1 MRITKYLTIALGL
14 LAILLAI
21 GWFLRDTIIQ
31 RISGPI
37 LRQYDL
43 TVTDVSLDALATSD
57 ASISFL
63 ELEHANGTTIAIDDL
78 TLPIRTAS
86 TGFKTFSAGKVTID
100 LPINADADPL
110 DLAQILDQLLALPLQ
125 LPQTEIIVAE
135 LSVSPYPVI
144 HELRLQL
151 TEDSQQLTALV
162 DSISLRANIVRTSDT
177 DHSLN
182 LSFTD
187 SAATTAAQSLTVDIQ
202 QTEAGISL
210 NGTSTLDLS
219 QWTPIVTMLG
229 IEAIGVQSGSA
240 TLRFDTELL
249 YDTSQ
254 VPALYADVTAT
265 TPVHLTYSVTPAAVA
280 SVIVVSAGQFEIS
293 TSLVDFQWTI
303 RQAEA
308 SLLISYD
315 QWQDIQVSLIN
326 QFCQSG
332 LSCSGD
338 IRIVME
344 NAALPFANVG
354 RLELV
359 ATQDVSIRDDGIEVH
374 VRPNAALGM
383 TNVSDPTLELAR
395 FDARLTSEAVFET
408 TDGNWQF
415 KAAALDVDIEAYS
428 VYDNVTFSAPVFLD
442 DVSFSQSDGQM
453 FAKIGVYA
461 SSGQLNW
468 GDRLIQLPGFTGG
481 IGRQGA
487 DVAILL
493 ETAGLYEEASIE
505 VSHNLNN
512 DIGQLSLTGSAL
524 SLDAQKVSSRISPW
538 AAAWDI
544 SAGVLGIDLHAD
556 WRKADV
562 EWRLAGQATIQMTG
576 LAGAWKDTAFAGL
589 STRVA
594 ARFDTATGLVIE
606 PSIIAVDLVE
616 VGLAIE
622 NITADYTLYPDEL
635 SVDVQNL
642 HMSAFGGVVTA
653 DPFSF
658 RTASDSN
665 TLLLRA
671 SSIDLAEILSIKEFE
686 AIEIS
691 GSIGA
696 ELPVTIFGESVTIA
710 GGALTGEPPGG
721 VIRYLPGL
729 AADES
734 DISAI
739 GLATRALSNFEYETL
754 TSEVDYTADGD
765 LNLQMHLTGRNPD
778 LEEKRPVVLNLGI
791 ENNVPQMLRS
801 LRAARAVEEIL
812 ERRLAQ

>member
-63 ELEHANGTTIAIDDL
+63 ELEHANGTTIAIDNL

-162 DSISLRANIVRTSDT
+162 DSISLKANIVRTSDT

-210 NGTSTLDLS
+210 NGTSTLELS
-219 QWTPIVTMLG
+219 QWTPIITMLG

-326 QFCQSG
+326 QFCRSG

-383 TNVSDPTLELAR
+383 TNVSDPNLDLAR
-395 FDARLTSEAVFET
+395 FDARLTSEAVLEMA
-408 TDGNWQF
+408 DGGWQF
-415 KAAALDVDIEAYS
+415 NAASVDVGIEEYL
-428 VYDNVTFSAPVFLD
+428 VYDGVTFSAPVFLD
-442 DVSFSQSDGQM
+442 DVSLSESDGQT

-461 SSGQLNW
+461 SSSQLNW
-468 GDRLIQLPGFTGG
+468 DDRLIRLPGFTGG

-487 DVAILL
+487 DVAVLL
-493 ETAGLYEEASIE
+493 ETAGLFEEAEIE
-505 VSHNLNN
+505 ASHNLDN
-512 DIGQLSLTGSAL
+512 DIGRLSVTGAAL
-524 SLDAQKVSSRISPW
+524 SFDAQKVSSRISPW
-538 AAAWDI
+538 PGAWDI
-544 SAGVLGIDLHAD
+544 SAGTLRIDLQAD
-556 WRKADV
+556 WQQV
-562 EWRLAGQATIQMTG
+562 NTEWQLAGQTGIQMTG
-576 LAGAWKDTAFAGL
+576 LAGAYNDTAFAGL

-594 ARFDTATGLVIE
+594 ASFDTTTGMVLE
-606 PSIIAVDLVE
+606 PSNVVVELVE
-616 VGLAIE
+616 VGLPVE
-622 NITADYTLYPDEL
+622 NITADYTLYPDERY
-635 SVDVQNL
+635 VDVQNL
-642 HMSAFGGVVTA
+642 RMSAFGGVVTA

-671 SSIDLAEILSIKEFE
+671 NSIDLAEILSIKEFE

-696 ELPVTIFGESVTIA
+696 ALPVNIVGESVTIE
-710 GGALTGEPPGG
+710 GGTLAGEPPGG

-729 AADES
+729 AADEP
-734 DISAI
+734 DASAI

-754 TSEVDYTADGD
+754 TAEVDYTSDGD
-765 LNLQMHLTGRNPD
+765 LNLQMRLTGRNPD
-778 LEEKRPVVLNLGI
+778 LEENRPVVLNLGV
-791 ENNVPQMLRS
+791 ENNIPQMLKS

>member
-1 MRITKYLTIALGL
+1 MKFAKYLAIAVGL
-14 LAILLAI
+14 LAMLLAI

-43 TVTDVSLDALATSD
+43 AVTDVSLDALAASA
-57 ASISFL
+57 ASISYL
-63 ELEHANGTTIAIDDL
+63 EFEHANGTTIAIDDL
-78 TLPIRTAS
+78 RLPIS
-86 TGFKTFSAGKVTID
+86 TSSSGFKTYSAGKITID
-100 LPINADADPL
+100 LPAGGGDDPL
-110 DLAQILDQLLALPLQ
+110 DLAKILDQLLAMPLQ

-162 DSISLRANIVRTSDT
+162 ASISLTVNIARTSDT

-182 LSFTD
+182 ISFTE
-187 SAATTAAQSLTVDIQ
+187 SPATTAEQSLTVAFQ
-202 QTEAGISL
+202 QTDAGISL

-219 QWTPIVTMLG
+219 LWTPIITMLG
-229 IEAIGVQSGSA
+229 IEVIDVQSGSA
-240 TLRFDTELL
+240 TLRFDTEFL
-249 YDTSQ
+249 YDTLQ
-254 VPALYADVTAT
+254 EPVLYADVTPT
-265 TPVHLTYSVTPAAVA
+265 TPVHLTASITPAAVA
-280 SVIVVSAGQFEIS
+280 SVVVQSATQIDV
-293 TSLVDFQWTI
+293 TVNLTNFQWQM

-326 QFCQSG
+326 QSCQSG

-338 IRIVME
+338 IQIVME

-354 RLELV
+354 RLELA
-359 ATQDVSIRDDGIEVH
+359 ATQEVSIGDDGIEVH
-374 VRPNAALGM
+374 IQPNAVLGM
-383 TNVSDPTLELAR
+383 TNVSDPNLELTR
-395 FDARLTSEAVFET
+395 FDARLTSEAVLET
-408 TDGNWQF
+408 TDGGWQF
-415 KAAALDVDIEAYS
+415 NAASVDIGIDEYS
-428 VYDNVTFSAPVFLD
+428 VFDDVTFSAPVFLD
-442 DVSFSQSDGQM
+442 DVSFSESNGQT

-461 SSGQLNW
+461 SSSQLNR

-493 ETAGLYEEASIE
+493 DTAGLYEEASIK
-505 VSHNLNN
+505 VSHNLDN
-512 DIGQLSLTGSAL
+512 DIGQLSLTGAAL
-524 SLDAQKVSSRISPW
+524 SFDAQKVSSRISPW
-538 AAAWDI
+538 PAAWDI
-544 SAGVLGIDLHAD
+544 SAGTLGIDLHAD
-556 WRKADV
+556 WQKADA
-562 EWRLAGQATIQMTG
+562 EWQLAGQATIQMTG

-589 STRVA
+589 STHVA
-594 ARFDTATGLVIE
+594 ARFDTTTGLVIE
-606 PSIIAVDLVE
+606 PSNIAVDLLE

-622 NITADYTLYPDEL
+622 NITADYTLHPDEL

-642 HMSAFGGVVTA
+642 RMSAFGGVVTA

-671 SSIDLAEILSIKEFE
+671 NSIDLAEILSIKEFE

-696 ELPVTIFGESVTIA
+696 VIPVSIVGENVTIEGGTI
-710 GGALTGEPPGG
+710 TGEPPGG
-721 VIRYLPGL
+721 VIQYLPGL
-729 AADES
+729 TADES
-734 DISAI
+734 DLSAI
-739 GLATRALSNFEYETL
+739 GLAMRALSNFEYETL

-765 LNLQMHLTGRNPD
+765 LNLQMHLKGRNPD

-791 ENNVPQMLRS
+791 ENNIPQMLRS